1 MEQARQAA
9 ETIVPEPAE
18 RQILL
23 ESMDI
28 NSDESKQIIEYNL
41 KLDKAESLQRNNEEQ
56 GKRVLKEHEMN
67 IQIDIYDSS
76 SYWEI
81 MLLNLTDPRLSTET
95 KDSVP
100 LTGALTTATLPVD
113 APPVDGAVAMEG
125 DVLSTVLPTDT
136 EIDSI
141 ALATSLEDIE
151 AAKTILETAYTLS
164 AESVQSLTILARLVC
179 VGEENMTPFR
189 IYETGVQM
197 EDAEMI
203 MSSMDKD
210 QDGQVSLEDFLHQ
223 DPILEEEREEIITD
237 PNVVDE
243 GEQGE
248 QGDPATSGESTE
260 EEQKEKDSESK
271 DDSVLL
277 EIPPSASTTYV
288 AAGYSIALLYLI
300 AFGCICFSCNACVKQ
315 TTVVLFFISFLL
327 TFVVVHNNTTFCHDK
342 DLITCMS
349 TSFFSNSIVTIL
361 LVAVYILIMYFSQGT
376 IFWNIL
382 ALPLGVITS
391 GVTVAGG
398 CGSLLTTVM
407 GPSGGGRSIPP
418 VCDQLNAFGETIF
431 FCTGDRCT
439 SIPSRMPV
447 APTAIFTVIM
457 WVSSICVMT
466 YYLTQEDEENN
477 GNTNGSDGG
486 MAVKEERKKVRRLST
501 QLETKNKE
509 IEQLK
514 RTQQSQQQNVP
525 GGAGGWGPP
534 GGGPGSG
541 PGSNNMN
548 NMNNNNNN
556 NNNNNSSNAQDAE
569 TIRQLRTSMT
579 TLEEKYQTAQQQA
592 DNSGYRLE
600 QMQLSMSSIENEK
613 NNFEILLDE
622 ARNKYTKTSTA
633 LQQIVTRFDDLKK
646 QNVSLQMKLRQVKEK
661 LLGNGNG
668 NDDGLYPDTPSAF

>member
-1 MEQARQAA
+1 
-9 ETIVPEPAE
+9 
-18 RQILL
+18 
-23 ESMDI
+23 MDI

-41 KLDKAESLQRNNEEQ
+41 KLDEAESLQRNNEEQ

-237 PNVVDE
+237 PNVVGE

-288 AAGYSIALLYLI
+288 AAGYSI
-300 AFGCICFSCNACVKQ
+300 
-315 TTVVLFFISFLL
+315 LFFISFLL

-391 GVTVAGG
+391 GQERIQLIVLHHLI
-398 CGSLLTTVM
+398 GSVLKM
-407 GPSGGGRSIPP
+407 
-418 VCDQLNAFGETIF
+418 N
-431 FCTGDRCT
+431 
-439 SIPSRMPV
+439 
-447 APTAIFTVIM
+447 VI
-457 WVSSICVMT
+457 V
-466 YYLTQEDEENN
+466 
-477 GNTNGSDGG
+477 
-486 MAVKEERKKVRRLST
+486 
-501 QLETKNKE
+501 
-509 IEQLK
+509 
-514 RTQQSQQQNVP
+514 
-525 GGAGGWGPP
+525 
-534 GGGPGSG
+534 
-541 PGSNNMN
+541 
-548 NMNNNNNN
+548 
-556 NNNNNSSNAQDAE
+556 
-569 TIRQLRTSMT
+569 
-579 TLEEKYQTAQQQA
+579 
-592 DNSGYRLE
+592 
-600 QMQLSMSSIENEK
+600 
-613 NNFEILLDE
+613 
-622 ARNKYTKTSTA
+622 
-633 LQQIVTRFDDLKK
+633 
-646 QNVSLQMKLRQVKEK
+646 
-661 LLGNGNG
+661 
-668 NDDGLYPDTPSAF
+668 